1 MSFLWSALARQ
12 SVAAW
17 GLISH
22 RRARNDHHQDLPR
35 AAKVSPWALLRRLF
49 GSAVSGPRGSE
60 ILSLAAS
67 DEPELLVVQALA
79 LFHAS
84 RSSDSD
90 WCSWRHPSPAHE
102 KAIAEKSRFLCQGSI
117 PGPFGLAYPIPR
129 DPQLPPSPLKSCVNP
144 AFSLSDSRGC
154 WLKGSEPPL

>member
-1 MSFLWSALARQ
+1 MSFLLFVLARQ

-22 RRARNDHHQDLPR
+22 RRARHDHHQDLPR
-35 AAKVSPWALLRRLF
+35 AAKVSPWALHRRLF
-49 GSAVSGPRGSE
+49 GLAVSGPRGSE

-117 PGPFGLAYPIPR
+117 PGPFGLAYALSNITW
-129 DPQLPPSPLKSCVNP
+129 DPQHPLRPFAPQTMRKP
-144 AFSLSDSRGC
+144 GLFSFRFEGMLARR
-154 WLKGSEPPL
+154 